1 MGKTGG
7 DGMRWQWIALGCG
20 IGFLF
25 AESAGKI
32 AAAVIPF
39 ALAYLCARL
48 VRPLGVRLAKRAR
61 MKEIPF
67 CAVYAVVVLFAAGY
81 AVTTLSGRLLT
92 ELWLLIGR
100 LPEAA
105 EDTAQLLTGLF
116 DLLPFTE
123 SEYRTGRF
131 YGVVS
136 HVLEEG
142 AAWLGSRG
150 AEFLGDTVQGIGGG
164 VLSLFM
170 GSVAFVYLTADLP
183 GAGACIRS
191 LLPEKW
197 KAKASRWF
205 GDASSVVFSYLR
217 AYLVLC
223 LVTTVI
229 LSLGL
234 TFIGAENPL
243 AAAVI
248 IAVIDALPLFGCSAV
263 MLPWAA
269 WKFLRGDVT
278 MGVGLLILLAVVYAV
293 RQFLEP
299 RLVGKVTGVHP
310 AVALL
315 AVYVG
320 WKTAGIAGMI
330 AAPIVLASV
339 GNKRRESGEAQ
350 IIMHHAS

>member
-1 MGKTGG
+1 
-7 DGMRWQWIALGCG
+7 MRWQWIALGCG

-25 AESAGKI
+25 AESVGKI
-32 AAAVIPF
+32 AAAVFPF
-39 ALAYLCARL
+39 ALAYLFARL
-48 VRPLGVRLAKRAR
+48 VRPLGIRLAKIAR
-61 MKEIPF
+61 MKETAF

-81 AVTTLSGRLLT
+81 AAGALSARLLT
-92 ELWLLIGR
+92 ELWELIGR
-100 LPEAA
+100 LPDAA
-105 EDTAQLLTGLF
+105 EGAAQLLTGLF
-116 DLLPFTE
+116 DLLPFTG

-131 YGVVS
+131 YGMVS

-150 AEFLGDTVQGIGGG
+150 AELLGSAVQGIGGG
-164 VLSLFM
+164 VLSTFM
-170 GSVAFVYLTADLP
+170 GGVAFVYLTADLP

-197 KAKASRWF
+197 KTRVSVWF
-205 GDASSVVFSYLR
+205 GDASSVVFSYIR

-223 LVTTVI
+223 LVTTVL

-263 MLPWAA
+263 MFPWAA
-269 WKFLRGDVT
+269 WRFLRGDVT

-320 WKTAGIAGMI
+320 WKTAGIVGMI
-330 AAPIVLASV
+330 AAPVILASM
-339 GNKRRESGEAQ
+339 GKTGEENVEG
-350 IIMHHAS
+350 IMHRA